1 MNRQLLSDF
10 LDILAHMDERYDVSC
25 NFTTNY
31 IMERMLSVLFS
42 RICEDSQLVL
52 FNKITRNAELK
63 THKGLLLA
71 NLTKPQLP
79 VSSDEGFGYAFQYC
93 NDIYAEKSFK
103 DDFTAA
109 ILSGKKSV
117 TPCQGN
123 CFTCER
129 FIEKEQQIMESED
142 SEEYL
147 QEDIL
152 CLAGMELDC
161 LLKRI
166 YYTLFVQSN
175 VKDSLPKKDPHLCQ
189 MLEAIYGN
197 YAIRAPGYLQ
207 AYIDFL
213 SYSRENSALFAT
225 VYGKYHS
232 FYLPETGKKLSDY
245 IKSLCDTDICL
256 FRNTVTVLDKLLQKI
271 GFFLAGDLADFSD
284 AEPNSET
291 SHDFDHVGSTIYGNV
306 LLLYVVTENDVE
318 SDNRTNNAINI
329 VGVNFLISILTH
341 WIRECIAGNKR
352 GEDQIEGNNQTKR
365 LHP

>member
-42 RICEDSQLVL
+42 RICEDSQPVP

-63 THKGLLLA
+63 MHKGLLLA

-79 VSSDEGFGYAFQYC
+79 VSSDDGLGYAFECC
-93 NDIYAEKSFK
+93 NDIYAETNSK
-103 DDFTAA
+103 DDFTVA
-109 ILSGKKSV
+109 IQYLSGKESV
-117 TPCQGN
+117 TLCQGN
-123 CFTCER
+123 CLTCER
-129 FIEKEQQIMESED
+129 FIEEEQQIMESEE

-152 CLAGMELDC
+152 CFVGTELDC

-166 YYTLFVQSN
+166 YYTLFVQTN
-175 VKDSLPKKDPHLCQ
+175 GKDSLQKKDPHLYQ

-213 SYSRENSALFAT
+213 SYSRENSSLNST

-271 GFFLAGDLADFSD
+271 GFLLTGDLAEFSD
-284 AEPNSET
+284 AEPDAEA

-306 LLLYVVTENDVE
+306 LLLFVITENDVE
-318 SDNRTNNAINI
+318 LDNHTNNAINI
-329 VGVNFLISILTH
+329 VAVNFLISIVTY
-341 WIRECIAGNKR
+341 WIRECIAGKKR
-352 GEDQIEGNNQTKR
+352 GED
-365 LHP
+365 